1 VVPDYTAPPADV
13 APPEQAFEPPVIT
26 VRKKAKPA
34 ATLPFPEDQFQGFP
48 TRHPYVNNP
57 DGSQSNVKLGTWE
70 IDGKTYAIPTMVDG
84 KQLSDEEALKTAK
97 SYGFRNYPSF
107 KNQNE
112 AEGWIQQ
119 YHGAIGEDGKIK
131 NPESKSHNK
140 TLPFPTNTPPI
151 GKITSYGYTNDS
163 YGDTNTEKQ
172 MGAWGPITEYGV
184 ALSPDKEKEAR
195 AKGIKPLDK
204 IEMVLEDGSTVVRQ
218 WNDRTMQDAQAIKKY
233 GKPLTGRFDIHA
245 GWGKDKLPQDDMR
258 VVDFR
263 KAQ

>member
-1 VVPDYTAPPADV
+1 MPNFLQDAINMLSSVVPDYTAPPADV

-26 VRKKAKPA
+26 VRKKAKPD
-34 ATLPFPEDQFQGFP
+34 TIPFPKD
-48 TRHPYVNNP
+48 
-57 DGSQSNVKLGTWE
+57 
-70 IDGKTYAIPTMVDG
+70 
-84 KQLSDEEALKTAK
+84 
-97 SYGFRNYPSF
+97 
-107 KNQNE
+107 
-112 AEGWIQQ
+112 
-119 YHGAIGEDGKIK
+119 
-131 NPESKSHNK
+131 
-140 TLPFPTNTPPI
+140 TPAI